1 MLMTHYQKK
10 WVRVIGIK
18 NISRINYK
26 KTTYTSV
33 VIKIFLRILQFKEN
47 LEQYSKTSN

>member
-26 KTTYTSV
+26 KNNIYVSSD
-33 VIKIFLRILQFKEN
+33 KN
-47 LEQYSKTSN
+47 LFTHSTI